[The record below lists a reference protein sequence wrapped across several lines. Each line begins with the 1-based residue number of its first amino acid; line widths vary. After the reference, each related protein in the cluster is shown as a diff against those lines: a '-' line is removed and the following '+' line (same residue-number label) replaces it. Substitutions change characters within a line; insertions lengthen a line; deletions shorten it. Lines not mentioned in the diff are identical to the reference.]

1 MSAGSKGIHLK
12 YAVPVLLA
20 LTLGI
25 ACNRNESV
33 AAEAA
38 PPDQAAAPVAQA
50 PEGPD
55 VQPAAPDAPDA
66 PAAEPAKPVPDVLP
80 DVVARVNGQPIARSE
95 LERAIRNI
103 ELNAGGDIPP
113 ERRAEI
119 YRGVL
124 DQLIDVKLLEQEAAA
139 RNIKATDAEVNQGL
153 TEMRAQAPDQA
164 TFDKALTARQMT
176 EADLRNE
183 ARQRLTVDKLLV
195 AEVEPKAAVG
205 AADIEAFYRANPQ
218 FFMQPEAVRASHI
231 LVKVEPGSDDASKQA
246 ARAKAE
252 DLLKQVNAGG
262 DFAALAQQHSQDGS
276 AAGGGDLG
284 FFPRGQMVK
293 AFEEAA
299 FGMKPG
305 DASQLVESEFGF
317 HVIKVT
323 DHRTARTVPLAEVND
338 RIAMALRQQ
347 KQQELAQQFVQTL
360 KARGKVEIL
369 I

>member
-12 YAVPVLLA
+12 YAVPVILA
-20 LTLGI
+20 LSLGI
-25 ACNRNESV
+25 ACNRNESAA
-33 AAEAA
+33 AAEA
-38 PPDQAAAPVAQA
+38 PPADQAAATA
-50 PEGPD
+50 
-55 VQPAAPDAPDA
+55 VQPAVGPDGQPVAADAP
-66 PAAEPAKPVPDVLP
+66 PAEPAKPVPDVLP
-80 DVVARVNGQPIARSE
+80 EVVARVNGQPIAKTE
-95 LERAIRNI
+95 LERAIRNL
-103 ELNAGGDIPP
+103 ELNAGGNIPA

-153 TEMRAQAPDQA
+153 TEMKAQAPDQA

-205 AADIEAFYRANPQ
+205 PSDIEAFYKANPQ

-231 LVKVEPGSDDASKQA
+231 LVKVEPGSADAAKQA
-246 ARAKAE
+246 ARTKAE
-252 DLLKQVNAGG
+252 DLLKQVNGGG

-293 AFEEAA
+293 AFEDAA
-299 FGMKPG
+299 FTMKPG
-305 DASQLVESEFGF
+305 APSQLVESEFGF
-317 HVIKVT
+317 HIIRVT

-360 KARGKVEIL
+360 KAKGKVEIL